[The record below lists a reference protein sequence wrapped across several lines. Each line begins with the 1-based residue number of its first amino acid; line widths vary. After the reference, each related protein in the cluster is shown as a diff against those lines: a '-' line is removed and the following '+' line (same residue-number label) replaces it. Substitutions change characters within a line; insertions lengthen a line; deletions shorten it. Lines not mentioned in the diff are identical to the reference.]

1 MEGISL
7 LSYWQIDIHSKLD
20 IAYELESRPP
30 VEDGAIP
37 EQLSEFM
44 LDDTLNAINFNAFES
59 AITAKNLTRGLKKY
73 FANDQT
79 VY

>member
-1 MEGISL
+1 
-7 LSYWQIDIHSKLD
+7 
-20 IAYELESRPP
+20 
-30 VEDGAIP
+30 
-37 EQLSEFM
+37 M

-79 VY
+79 AIDYINALQKIGILPKKYSSCR

>member
-1 MEGISL
+1 M
-7 LSYWQIDIHSKLD
+7 
-20 IAYELESRPP
+20 
-30 VEDGAIP
+30 EDGAIP
-37 EQLSEFM
+37 EQLSKFM

-79 VY
+79 AIDYINALQKRNILPKMFK